1 MSVWLILVVAM
12 AVYVAADAFLNL
24 TRRVSLLIRRG
35 LDRARA
41 AVHAMRT
48 QFQIASVMAAPVV
61 PESAKSAK
69 PAQPVLRDALAWLW
83 RYRVAIVLVVVF
95 AASVSLMRGCTP
107 IFGKSRD
114 TLQAELKV
122 AQSNAEVAEFEADL
136 AIKAGQLALN
146 TERTVA
152 RAREAVAE
160 AQEDLSDAAEAV
172 DADRLYDAYERAYD
186 GVLHDGAPEDN
197 PDSAPPGPAPVRR
210 PGEHAA

>member
-12 AVYVAADAFLNL
+12 AVYVAADAFFNL
-24 TRRVSLLIRRG
+24 TRRLAILVRSG

-41 AVHAMRT
+41 AGHALRT
-48 QFQIASVMAAPVV
+48 QVHIARVMAAP
-61 PESAKSAK
+61 AK
-69 PAQPVLRDALAWLW
+69 PVLRDALAWLW

-122 AQSNAEVAEFEADL
+122 AESNAELAEFEADL

-186 GVLHDGAPEDN
+186 GVLHDGAPADR